1 MAPPTVSYLSTPSTP
16 LSSFTE
22 DQHRFHVALM
32 AFNAARLA
40 PALPRA
46 NWKDELRAA
55 RDMQIAE
62 GEFIEQERRMIRR
75 DAADAPADAGAFLAW
90 FEQLCETGPG
100 QGDSLFAW
108 LASSATLA
116 QMRWFLTQEAAG
128 EAGFDDLVALT
139 QVRFPV
145 RPKLEMARNYWDEMG
160 RGHERAMHSLMLSA
174 VVDELKLQ
182 PAPKTTVWESLAL
195 ANLMVALALNRRYA
209 YHAVGALGVIE
220 MTAPGR
226 VAQVNEGLKRLGV
239 GTSGRMYF
247 QLHAGLD
254 VQHSQAWN
262 REVILP
268 LVEQDPSAA
277 RAIAEGALMRL
288 ASGARCFRRYR
299 AHFGVDRA
307 DASAR

>member
-1 MAPPTVSYLSTPSTP
+1 MAPPTVSYLSTASTP

-55 RDMQIAE
+55 REMQIAE

-182 PAPKTTVWESLAL
+182 PAPETTVWESLAL

>member
-182 PAPKTTVWESLAL
+182 PAPETTVWESLAL

>member
-1 MAPPTVSYLSTPSTP
+1 
-16 LSSFTE
+16 
-22 DQHRFHVALM
+22 M
-32 AFNAARLA
+32 AFNAQRLA
-40 PALPRA
+40 PALPQPD
-46 NWKDELRAA
+46 WKEKLRIA
-55 RDMQIAE
+55 REMQIAE

-75 DAADAPADAGAFLAW
+75 DAADAPADPSAFLAW

-100 QGDSLFAW
+100 QGDPLFAW

-116 QMRWFLTQEAAG
+116 QMRWFLSQEAAG

-139 QVRFPV
+139 QVRFPAQ
-145 RPKLEMARNYWDEMG
+145 PKLEMARNYWDEMG

-174 VVDELKLQ
+174 VVDELKLL
-182 PAPKTTVWESLAL
+182 PSPESTAWESLAL
-195 ANLMVALALNRRYA
+195 ANLMIALALNRRYA

-239 GTSGRMYF
+239 GASGRMYF

-262 REVILP
+262 REVIFP
-268 LVEQDPSAA
+268 LVERDPSVG

-288 ASGARCFRRYR
+288 ASGARCYRRYR
-299 AHFGVDRA
+299 AHYGDERT
-307 DASAR
+307 DAGTR